1 MRSIAAVTPW
11 ILPIPATGLWLTLDS
26 GRRWPQGIALTDPP
40 ALTDALVRAGARSA
54 LAELFIG
61 RAAAYMRVRLAVPRK
76 AIDRIA
82 LKFVLFPLVP
92 ALPAFRLHQHI
103 AFGGTFGEYHTFGL
117 QAYLTALAIWWATWA
132 IHLAMFA
139 AALRVAIEAGTWMS
153 LALRPASAIDVRR
166 TLEFLGRLAFY
177 VGVPAWLAIRFLA

>member
-1 MRSIAAVTPW
+1 M
-11 ILPIPATGLWLTLDS
+11 TLDS
-26 GRRWPQGIALTDPP
+26 GRRWQQGIALAD
-40 ALTDALVRAGARSA
+40 AASLIQALVRAGARPA
-54 LAELFIG
+54 LSETLTG
-61 RAAAYMRVRLAVPRK
+61 RAAAYMRTRLAVPRR

-103 AFGGTFGEYHTFGL
+103 AFGGTFGEYHSFGL
-117 QAYLTALAIWWATWA
+117 QAYVIALLIWWATWA

-139 AALRVAIEAGTWMS
+139 AALRVAIEAGTW
-153 LALRPASAIDVRR
+153 LALMLRPADAITVRG
-166 TLEFLGRLAFY
+166 TLEFLGRLVFY